1 MTTLRE
7 QMAPLVKDFQG
18 QNGRGNLLSANITLM
33 KIVDLLMTHIEKQT
47 VQLHDYW
54 HSNQAHPHTV
64 TPNPHQQPGTFFG
77 TLGQDGFDLANTVPV
92 QGWNELVEKHQD
104 DNPYG
109 LEAAFEHARQQ
120 DEQVVQ
126 VVEDEQQPVE
136 EYSGP
141 YANPKIEAFGQVSQT
156 QAETVLEQDEQ
167 PISTEQIIS
176 NEEAEVLFEKADEQD
191 RQARDGIVKV
201 PAKRGRKPN
210 QK

>member
-126 VVEDEQQPVE
+126 VVEDEQQTVE

-156 QAETVLEQDEQ
+156 QAETVLKQNEQQDEQ
-167 PISTEQIIS
+167 APV
-176 NEEAEVLFEKADEQD
+176 NEDKQTGEMVEDVKA
-191 RQARDGIVKV
+191 